1 MSHVGLPL
9 RRREDTRFLTG
20 AARYLDDFDPEGAVQ
35 LAFVRSP
42 HAHARLGAV
51 DVDAAR
57 AAPGVSA
64 VVTGADLEGRIRSLP
79 AGSVEDGVVADC
91 GHPVLARDKVRY
103 VGEAVAAVA
112 ARTRAEAEDAA
123 ELVVCDYEP
132 LAPLLDVRRD
142 PTVAPLLHEESGD
155 DLVRWARSRG
165 DVEGAFA
172 EADRVVSASYRIPR
186 LVAAPIEPRG
196 AIAEY
201 DKATDLLTVRC
212 SAQDPHRP
220 LAQLGH
226 VLGRDRERLRLVVPD
241 VGGAFGSKGVVAP
254 EVAAAAILAIDLGC
268 PVKWAEDRLEN
279 FLAAYQ
285 GRGLEADVELAVA
298 ADGRL
303 LALRARLYSDV
314 GAYLYPSTA
323 VSPHTTAMLLTGGY
337 AIPAAEVELVGVATS
352 KVPTGPYRGA
362 GRPEAAYIIERTVDL
377 AARELGIDPVEIRRR
392 NLVSPDAFPYE
403 TALGWVYDSGDYER
417 CLDTVLDLVHAESWD
432 DERKTAREE
441 GRLVGAGVAMAL
453 ERCGGLFESAELE
466 VSPEGKVVVR
476 TGSSPHGQGHETAF
490 AQIAA
495 DELGIEPDEVEVRW
509 GDSAEVP
516 AGTGTF
522 ASRSIAMGGSAVV
535 EAAASVRELGRP
547 VAAGLLDTAEEGI
560 EWREGR
566 FVLSEDSTRGVTL
579 REVAAAAG
587 GLEANVRFESDL
599 LFSSGAYAAVV
610 EIDEATGALH
620 VLRLAAADDAG
631 RIVNPLLAEGQVVGG
646 SVQGLGQCLV
656 EEAVYD
662 ESGQLR
668 TASFADYSLLTAVEV
683 PPIASAFV
691 ETPTPLNPLGAKGI
705 GEGGAIGVPAAVGN
719 AVADALAAKGVAGLD
734 PPYTEEKLWRAL
746 HEEGMSP

>member
-1 MSHVGLPL
+1 MTHVGLPL

-20 AARYLDDFDPEGAVQ
+20 AARYLDDFDPEGALQ

-42 HAHARLGAV
+42 HAHARLGTI
-51 DVDAAR
+51 DVEAAR

-64 VVTGADLEGRIRSLP
+64 ILTGADLVGRVQALP

-123 ELVVCDYEP
+123 ELVLCDYEP
-132 LAPLLDVRRD
+132 LAPALDVRRD
-142 PTVAPLLHEESGD
+142 PAAPPLLHEESGD
-155 DLVRWARSRG
+155 DLVRWTRSRG
-165 DVEGAFA
+165 DVGGAFA
-172 EADRVVSASYRIPR
+172 AADRVVSASFRIPR

-201 DKATDLLTVRC
+201 DASTDLLTIRC
-212 SAQDPHRP
+212 SAQEPHRP
-220 LAQLGH
+220 LAQLGQ
-226 VLGRDRERLRLVVPD
+226 VLGRDRERLRIVVPD
-241 VGGAFGSKGVVAP
+241 VGGAFGSKGAVGP
-254 EVAAAAILAIDLGC
+254 EVAVAAVLAIDLNC

-285 GRGLEADVELAVA
+285 GRGLEADVELAVG
-298 ADGRL
+298 ADGRM

-314 GAYLYPSTA
+314 GAYLYPTTA
-323 VSPHTTAMLLTGGY
+323 VSPHTTAMLLTGAY

-377 AARELGIDPVEIRRR
+377 AARELGIDPVELRRR
-392 NLVSPDAFPYE
+392 NLVSRDAFPYE

-417 CLDTVLDLVHAESWD
+417 CLDTALGLVHAESWD
-432 DERKTAREE
+432 DERRTAQDE

-453 ERCGGLFESAELE
+453 ERCGGLWESAELE
-466 VSPEGKVVVR
+466 ISPEGQVVVR

-495 DELGIEPDEVEVRW
+495 DELGVEPEDVEVRW
-509 GDSAEVP
+509 GDSAQVP
-516 AGTGTF
+516 PGTGTF

-535 EAAASVRELGRP
+535 QAAANVRELGRP
-547 VAAGLLDTAEEGI
+547 VAAQLLEAATEEIG
-560 EWREGR
+560 WQEGR
-566 FVLSEDSTRGVTL
+566 FVVSEDSTRAVTL
-579 REVAAAAG
+579 REVAAAAE
-587 GLEANVRFESDL
+587 GLEAQARFSSDL

-610 EIDEATGALH
+610 EIDEATGALR

-683 PPIASAFV
+683 PPIASAFA
-691 ETPTPLNPLGAKGI
+691 EIPTPLNPLGAKGI

-719 AVADALAAKGVAGLD
+719 AVADALATKGVAGLD
-734 PPYTEEKLWRAL
+734 PPFTEEKLWRAL
-746 HEEGMSP
+746 HEEE

>member
-20 AARYLDDFDPEGAVQ
+20 AARYLDDFDPEGALQ

-42 HAHARLGAV
+42 HAHASLGTV
-51 DVDAAR
+51 DVKAAC

-64 VVTGADLEGRIRSLP
+64 VVTGADLEGRIQTLP
-79 AGSVEDGVVADC
+79 AGSVDGGVVADC

-123 ELVVCDYEP
+123 ELVRCDYQP
-132 LAPLLDVRRD
+132 LAPVLDLRRD
-142 PTVAPLLHEESGD
+142 PTAPPHLHEESGD
-155 DLVRWARSRG
+155 ALVRWTRSRG

-172 EADRVVSASYRIPR
+172 VADRVVSASFRIPR

-201 DKATDLLTVRC
+201 EAATDLLTIRC

-226 VLGRDRERLRLVVPD
+226 VLGRDRERLRIVVPD
-241 VGGAFGSKGVVAP
+241 VGGAFGSKGAVAP
-254 EVAAAAILAIDLGC
+254 EIVVAAVLAVDLGR

-298 ADGRL
+298 ADGRM

-314 GAYLYPSTA
+314 GAYLYPATA
-323 VSPHTTAMLLTGGY
+323 VSPHTTAMLLTGAY

-362 GRPEAAYIIERTVDL
+362 GRPEAAYMIERTVDL
-377 AARELGIDPVEIRRR
+377 AARELGIDPVDMRRR
-392 NLVSPDAFPYE
+392 NFVSRDAFPYE

-417 CLDTVLDLVHAESWD
+417 CLDTVLSLVDDESLD
-432 DERKTAREE
+432 DERRIAQKQ
-441 GRLVGAGVAMAL
+441 GRLVGAGVAMAI
-453 ERCGGLFESAELE
+453 ERCGGLWESAELE
-466 VSPEGKVVVR
+466 ISPEGQVAVR
-476 TGSSPHGQGHETAF
+476 TGSSPHGQGHETVF

-495 DELGIEPDEVEVRW
+495 DELGVEPDDVGVHW
-509 GDSAEVP
+509 GDSAQVP
-516 AGTGTF
+516 PGTGTF

-535 EAAASVRELGRP
+535 QAAANVRELARP
-547 VAAGLLDTAEEGI
+547 AAAQLLDAAEEEI
-560 EWREGR
+560 AWREGR
-566 FVLSEDSTRGVTL
+566 FVVSEDLTRAVTL
-579 REVAAAAG
+579 REVAAVAG
-587 GLEANVRFESDL
+587 GLEAKARFSSDL

-610 EIDEATGALH
+610 EIDPATGALR

-631 RIVNPLLAEGQVVGG
+631 RIVNPLLAEGQVVGS

-691 ETPTPLNPLGAKGI
+691 EIATPLNPLGAKGI

-719 AVADALAAKGVAGLD
+719 AVADALATRGVAGFD
-734 PPYTEEKLWRAL
+734 PPFTEEKLWRAL
-746 HEEGMSP
+746 NEEE

>member
-1 MSHVGLPL
+1 MTHVGLPL

-20 AARYLDDFDPEGAVQ
+20 AARYLDDFDPEGALQ

-42 HAHARLGAV
+42 HAHARLGTI
-51 DVDAAR
+51 DVEAAR

-64 VVTGADLEGRIRSLP
+64 VVTGAELAGRVQGLP
-79 AGSVEDGVVADC
+79 AGSIEDGVVADC

-123 ELVVCDYEP
+123 ELVLCDYEP
-132 LAPLLDVRRD
+132 LAPVLDVRRD
-142 PTVAPLLHEESGD
+142 PAAPPLLHEESGD

-165 DVEGAFA
+165 DVGGAFA
-172 EADRVVSASYRIPR
+172 AADRVVSASFRIPR

-201 DKATDLLTVRC
+201 DASTDLLTIRC
-212 SAQDPHRP
+212 SAQEPHRP
-220 LAQLGH
+220 LEQLGH
-226 VLGRDRERLRLVVPD
+226 VLGRDRERLRIVVPD
-241 VGGAFGSKGVVAP
+241 VGGAFGSKGAVAP
-254 EVAAAAILAIDLGC
+254 EVAVAAVLAIDLSC

-285 GRGLEADVELAVA
+285 GRGLEADVELALGG
-298 ADGRL
+298 DGRM

-314 GAYLYPSTA
+314 GAYLYPTTA
-323 VSPHTTAMLLTGGY
+323 VSPHTTAMLLTGAY

-377 AARELGIDPVEIRRR
+377 AARELEIDPVELRRR
-392 NLVSPDAFPYE
+392 NLVSREAFPYE

-417 CLDTVLDLVHAESWD
+417 CLDTVLALVHAESWD
-432 DERKTAREE
+432 VERKTAQDQ
-441 GRLVGAGVAMAL
+441 GRLVGVGVAMAL
-453 ERCGGLFESAELE
+453 ERCGGLWESAELE
-466 VSPEGKVVVR
+466 ISAEGQVVVR

-495 DELGIEPDEVEVRW
+495 DELGVEPHDVEVRW
-509 GDSAEVP
+509 GDSAQVP

-522 ASRSIAMGGSAVV
+522 ASRSIAMGGSAIVQ
-535 EAAASVRELGRP
+535 AAANVRELGRP
-547 VAAGLLDTAEEGI
+547 AAAQLLEAAAEEIG
-560 EWREGR
+560 WQEGR
-566 FVLSEDSTRGVTL
+566 FVVSEDSTCSVTL
-579 REVAAAAG
+579 REVAAVAG
-587 GLEANVRFESDL
+587 GLEAQARFSSDL

-610 EIDEATGALH
+610 EIDEATGALR

-683 PPIASAFV
+683 PPISSAFV
-691 ETPTPLNPLGAKGI
+691 EIPTPLNPLGAKGI

-719 AVADALAAKGVAGLD
+719 AVADALATRGVAGLD
-734 PPYTEEKLWRAL
+734 PPFTEEKLWRAL
-746 HEEGMSP
+746 HEEE

>member
-1 MSHVGLPL
+1 MTHVGLPL

-20 AARYLDDFDPEGAVQ
+20 AARYLDDFDPEGALQ

-42 HAHARLGAV
+42 HAHARLGTV
-51 DVDAAR
+51 EVEAAR
-57 AAPGVSA
+57 AASGVSA
-64 VVTGADLEGRIRSLP
+64 VVTGADLASRVQGLP
-79 AGSVEDGVVADC
+79 AGSIEDGVVADC

-103 VGEAVAAVA
+103 VGEAVAAVV

-123 ELVVCDYEP
+123 ELVLCDYEP
-132 LAPLLDVRRD
+132 LAPILDVRRD
-142 PTVAPLLHEESGD
+142 PAAPPFLHEETGD
-155 DLVRWARSRG
+155 DLVRWTRSRG
-165 DVEGAFA
+165 DVDGAFA
-172 EADRVVSASYRIPR
+172 AADRVVTASFRIPR

-201 DKATDLLTVRC
+201 DASTDLLTIRC
-212 SAQDPHRP
+212 SAQEPHRP
-220 LAQLGH
+220 LEQLGR
-226 VLGRDRERLRLVVPD
+226 VLGRDRGRLRIVVPD
-241 VGGAFGSKGVVAP
+241 VGGAFGSKGAVAP
-254 EVAAAAILAIDLGC
+254 EVAVAAVLAIDLNC
-268 PVKWAEDRLEN
+268 PVEWAEDRLEN

-285 GRGLEADVELAVA
+285 GRGLEAEVELAVG
-298 ADGRL
+298 ADGRM

-314 GAYLYPSTA
+314 GAYLYPTTA
-323 VSPHTTAMLLTGGY
+323 VSPHTTAMLLTGAY

-362 GRPEAAYIIERTVDL
+362 GRPEAAYIIERMVDL
-377 AARELGIDPVEIRRR
+377 AARELGIDPVELRRR
-392 NLVSPDAFPYE
+392 NLVSRDAFPYE

-417 CLDTVLDLVHAESWD
+417 CLDTVLSLVNAENWD
-432 DERKTAREE
+432 DERRTAQDE
-441 GRLVGAGVAMAL
+441 GRLVCAGVAMAL
-453 ERCGGLFESAELE
+453 ERCGGLWESAAVEI
-466 VSPEGKVVVR
+466 SPEGLVVVR
-476 TGSSPHGQGHETAF
+476 TGSSPHGQGQETAF

-495 DELGIEPDEVEVRW
+495 DELGVEPDDVEVRW
-509 GDSAEVP
+509 GDSAQVP
-516 AGTGTF
+516 PGTGTF
-522 ASRSIAMGGSAVV
+522 ASRSIAMGGSAIVQ
-535 EAAASVRELGRP
+535 AAANVREQGRP
-547 VAAGLLDTAEEGI
+547 VAAQLLGAAEE
-560 EWREGR
+560 EVAWLAGR
-566 FVLSEDSTRGVTL
+566 FAVPEDSTRAVTL

-587 GLEANVRFESDL
+587 GLEAQARFSSDL

-610 EIDEATGALH
+610 EIDETIGALR

-691 ETPTPLNPLGAKGI
+691 EIPTPLNPLGAKGI

-719 AVADALAAKGVAGLD
+719 AVADALATQGVAGLD
-734 PPYTEEKLWRAL
+734 PPFTEEKLWRAL
-746 HEEGMSP
+746 HEEE